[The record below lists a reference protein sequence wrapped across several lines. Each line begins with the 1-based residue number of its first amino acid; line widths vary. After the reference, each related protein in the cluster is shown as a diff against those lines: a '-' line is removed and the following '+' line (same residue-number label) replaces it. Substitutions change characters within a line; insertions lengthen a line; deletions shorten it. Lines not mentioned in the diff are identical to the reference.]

1 VGQIRRPGAGSSC
14 GAGPITEP
22 PSQRRCRSGTVHRCA
37 AARVDAPRNRF
48 RRRKKSCDF
57 AAFPHH
63 RLTSHAWHHALHC
76 RSTPRAACLSIG
88 DGHAMRG
95 DGEVRARPSPN
106 ASTCRLPSAC
116 SDEPSGAQSVFQS
129 VAKRIA
135 TSVLLLSQVLV
146 LRAAA
151 GVCSARRLHARNAG
165 HRPHR
170 PLPRVAR
177 HRDRG
182 HDLIGGRRSHVAIK
196 RRIP

>member
-1 VGQIRRPGAGSSC
+1 MATRC
-14 GAGPITEP
+14 GAT
-22 PSQRRCRSGTVHRCA
+22 
-37 AARVDAPRNRF
+37 AR
-48 RRRKKSCDF
+48 
-57 AAFPHH
+57 
-63 RLTSHAWHHALHC
+63 W
-76 RSTPRAACLSIG
+76 G
-88 DGHAMRG
+88 
-95 DGEVRARPSPN
+95 ARPSPN

-196 RRIP
+196 RRIPWRHFQASPGNPSSPQVSKTGDRRRYGYRRSGIRNRLVWKSVFVKTYLDGSDPIDTLPCWRVRTSARLASAAYSKR